1 MMQTLAQSSILYIGC
16 VAYFVPLLNTISR
29 IILVLS
35 FHICY
40 SETSVTLF
48 AINILS
54 GLRSVRTFYCLLGLR
69 SAVCNLYWD
78 IDLIMII
85 T

>member
-40 SETSVTLF
+40 SET
-48 AINILS
+48 
-54 GLRSVRTFYCLLGLR
+54 FYCLLGLR